1 MYDVDSVKEWLIGYR
16 EMARELFLQEERL
29 ERIETRMIGVGAMN
43 ISDMPRSPSHK
54 QDRLTD
60 LVALKMELQA
70 TVSEEEKAQKEMRRR
85 VEYVLRQVRSAD
97 QRTVIRM
104 RYIDGEEWIQ
114 ICRSLFEAKQDY
126 DEKADSYLRQVYR
139 LHGYAL
145 YYMARYFA
153 ESGDKEVSWYGA
165 MASELKARRARR
177 LEIKA
182 RKEAR
187 RAEKDED
194 HKTVG

>member
-1 MYDVDSVKEWLIGYR
+1 MYDVDTVKEWLIGYR

-60 LVALKMELQA
+60 LVALKMELQQ
-70 TVSEEEKAQKEMRRR
+70 TVSEEEAQQKEMRAR
-85 VEYVLRQVRSAD
+85 VEYVLKQIRSAD
-97 QRTVIRM
+97 PRLVIRM

-114 ICRSLFEAKQDY
+114 ICRSLFDRRNDY

-153 ESGDKEVSWYGA
+153 ESGDKEVEWYKR
-165 MASELKARRARR
+165 MAGELSERRARR
-177 LEIKA
+177 LAVKA
-182 RKEAR
+182 RKEAVR
-187 RAEKDED
+187 ENRKSER
-194 HKTVG
+194 

>member
-1 MYDVDSVKEWLIGYR
+1 MYDVDTVKEWLIGYR

-60 LVALKMELQA
+60 LVALKMELQQ
-70 TVSEEEKAQKEMRRR
+70 TVSEEEAQQKEMRAR
-85 VEYVLRQVRSAD
+85 VEYVLKQIRSAD
-97 QRTVIRM
+97 QRLVIRM

-114 ICRSLFEAKQDY
+114 ICRSLFDRRNDY

-153 ESGDKEVSWYGA
+153 ESGDKEVEWYKR
-165 MASELKARRARR
+165 MAGELSERRARR
-177 LEIKA
+177 LAVKA
-182 RKEAR
+182 RKEAVR
-187 RAEKDED
+187 ENRKSER
-194 HKTVG
+194 

>member
-29 ERIETRMIGVGAMN
+29 ERIEARMIGVGAMN

-60 LVALKMELQA
+60 LLAVKMELQQ
-70 TVSEEEKAQKEMRRR
+70 TVSMEEEQQKEMRSR
-85 VEYVLRQVRSAD
+85 VEYVLKQIRSAD
-97 QRTVIRM
+97 QRNVIRM

-114 ICRSLFEAKQDY
+114 ICRSLFEAKTDY
-126 DEKADSYLRQVYR
+126 DEKEDSYLRQVYR

-145 YYMARYFA
+145 YYMARYFFD
-153 ESGDKEVSWYGA
+153 SGDKEVEWYKK
-165 MASELKARRARR
+165 MAGELKERRARR
-177 LEIKA
+177 LAVKA
-182 RKEAR
+182 RKEAVR
-187 RAEKDED
+187 ENRKSER
-194 HKTVG
+194 

>member
-60 LVALKMELQA
+60 LVALKMELQQ
-70 TVSEEEKAQKEMRRR
+70 TVSMEEEQQKEMRSR
-85 VEYVLRQVRSAD
+85 VEYVLKQIRSAD
-97 QRTVIRM
+97 QRNVIRM

-114 ICRSLFEAKQDY
+114 ICRSLFEQKKDY

-153 ESGDKEVSWYGA
+153 DSGDKEVEWYRK
-165 MASELKARRARR
+165 MAGELKERRARR
-177 LEIKA
+177 MAVKA
-182 RKEAR
+182 RKEAVR
-187 RAEKDED
+187 ENRKSER
-194 HKTVG
+194 

>member
-29 ERIETRMIGVGAMN
+29 ERIEARMIGVGAMN

-60 LVALKMELQA
+60 LLAVKMELQQ
-70 TVSEEEKAQKEMRRR
+70 TVSMEEEQQKEMRSR
-85 VEYVLRQVRSAD
+85 VEYVLKQIRSAD
-97 QRTVIRM
+97 QRNVIRM

-114 ICRSLFEAKQDY
+114 ICRSLFEAKTDY

-145 YYMARYFA
+145 YYMARYFSD
-153 ESGDKEVSWYGA
+153 SGDNEVEWYKK
-165 MASELKARRARR
+165 MAGELKERRARR
-177 LEIKA
+177 LAVKA
-182 RKEAR
+182 RKEAVR
-187 RAEKDED
+187 ENRKSEC
-194 HKTVG
+194 